1 MDLKQE
7 QKDNSEKSV
16 PWDLNLAAIIEYLL
30 KKLVQKKPRIW
41 DGVVIEYNWHFR
53 FSELYVMSKF
63 LLVMIFLMFQQHQE
77 VSGSFTVSK
86 VIEIC
91 K

>member
-30 KKLVQKKPRIW
+30 KKLVPKKPRIW
-41 DGVVIEYNWHFR
+41 DGVVIEYN
-53 FSELYVMSKF
+53 
-63 LLVMIFLMFQQHQE
+63 
-77 VSGSFTVSK
+77 
-86 VIEIC
+86 
-91 K
+91 